1 MVKTDCNDWTTTAR
15 IPGQSDHETTC
26 FRMALQ
32 AMGRGA
38 ALLEPDSRLS
48 RSDAMRKQAQGYA
61 RDARRFLEAGGML

>member
-1 MVKTDCNDWTTTAR
+1 MIDDWTKNAR
-15 IPGQSDHETTC
+15 IPGQTDHQAAC

-48 RSDAMRKQAQGYA
+48 RSDAMRKQASGYA